1 MKKVRRPVKLDV
13 QETKRRKRE
22 RIIILVTVFLI
33 ALMTYLE
40 TGIFRGEVALL
51 PVSGNAL
58 IFGLINVNIILIIL
72 LIFLIVRNL
81 VKLIYERRHG
91 IVGSKLRTR
100 LVAAF
105 VSLSLIPTVL
115 LFLVSINF
123 LSYSIDNWFSIR
135 IGDALNKT
143 LEVAQIYYQ
152 QSADHAKYYARQLS
166 ADISKNGLYEGEKFL
181 YLKALVERRHRINKL
196 NMLEVHIE
204 NQKENVVVRD
214 REYEKIVPKPL
225 SPKGMEDVFAGR
237 ELTTTEQVGSGDLI
251 RGVVPV
257 FSAASPKEVIG
268 FVTASYYFPA
278 GLVDKINLI
287 SKTSEEYRQLS
298 LLKTPIKF
306 GYIITLFIVML
317 LIIFSATWF
326 GLYLAKG
333 ITVPIQDLAEATR
346 RIAQGDLNHQ
356 IDISADDEIGVLVTS
371 FNQMTK
377 DLKRSKQGLEQ
388 ANLDLEQRRNYTET
402 ILRNVSA
409 GVISIDG
416 NGVITTINRAAEKML
431 GIRTQKVLN
440 RRYEEVLL
448 PDHRMLAGEVLRE
461 MRESGEGFIEKQIDV
476 TLRDRAM
483 TILMTITAIHDD
495 EGKEMGMAVVFEDLT
510 QLQRAERAA
519 AWREVARRM
528 AHEIKNPLTP
538 VQLSAQRLQKKYG
551 DRLGEDGGVFQE
563 CTKTIIDQ
571 VEVLKNLV
579 NEFSRYARLPV
590 TNLALND
597 LNGVIRDSVILFQ
610 DAHKAIVFDFLQG
623 ADIPK
628 LMLDPEQI
636 RRVMVNLLDNAVAAL
651 GGANGRIE
659 IRTLSDRKGRTAKV
673 EVADNGCG
681 IPPGYQ
687 IKMFEPYFSTKRS
700 GTGLGLA
707 IVNSIIADHHGR
719 VGVSDNHPRGTVV
732 TFELP
737 VPDKS

>member
-1 MKKVRRPVKLDV
+1 MKKIRRPVKLDI
-13 QETKRRKRE
+13 QEAKRRKRE

-40 TGIFRGEVALL
+40 SRVFRGEAVVL

-81 VKLIYERRHG
+81 AKLIYERRHG

-135 IGDALNKT
+135 IGDALNRT

-152 QSADHAKYYARQLS
+152 QSADQAKYYARQLS
-166 ADISKNGLYEGEKFL
+166 ADISKNSLYEGEKFL
-181 YLKALVERRHRINKL
+181 YLKALVERRHKTYKL
-196 NMLEVHIE
+196 NVLEVHIE
-204 NQKENVVVRD
+204 NQKDNVVVRD
-214 REYEKIVPKPL
+214 REYPQMLPKPL
-225 SPKGMEDVFAGR
+225 SVKGLEDVYAGQ
-237 ELTTTEQVGSGDLI
+237 ELTTIEQAGSGDLI
-251 RGVVPV
+251 RGVSPV
-257 FSAASPKEVIG
+257 FSLASPKEVIG
-268 FVTASYYFPA
+268 FVTASYYFPV
-278 GLVDKINLI
+278 GLVDKINVI
-287 SKTSEEYRQLS
+287 SKTSEEYRQLT

-346 RIAQGDLNHQ
+346 KIAQGDLNHQ
-356 IDISADDEIGVLVTS
+356 IDIVADDEIGVLVTS

-377 DLKRSKQGLEQ
+377 DLKRSKQGWEQ
-388 ANLDLEQRRNYTET
+388 ANLDLEQRRNYMET

-409 GVISIDG
+409 GVISVDG

-440 RRYEEVLL
+440 RTYEEVLI
-448 PDHRMLAGEVLRE
+448 PDHRILAEEVLRE
-461 MRESGEGFIEKQIDV
+461 MRERGEGFIEKQIDV
-476 TLRDRAM
+476 TLRERAL

-551 DRLGEDGGVFQE
+551 DQLGEDDGVFRE

-590 TNLALND
+590 TSLALHD

-610 DAHKAIVFDFLQG
+610 DAHKEIVFDFQQG
-623 ADIPK
+623 DDIPK

-636 RRVMVNLLDNAVAAL
+636 RRVMVNLLDNAVAAV
-651 GGANGRIE
+651 GGKPAG
-659 IRTLSDRKGRTAKV
+659 S
-673 EVADNGCG
+673 
-681 IPPGYQ
+681 
-687 IKMFEPYFSTKRS
+687 RS
-700 GTGLGLA
+700 GPPATGTG
-707 IVNSIIADHHGR
+707 GR
-719 VGVSDNHPRGTVV
+719 QGWMWPTTAVAFHPVIR
-732 TFELP
+732 
-737 VPDKS
+737 

>member
-40 TGIFRGEVALL
+40 TGIFRGEAALL

-152 QSADHAKYYARQLS
+152 QSADQAKYYARQLS

-461 MRESGEGFIEKQIDV
+461 MRENGEGFIEKQIDV

-719 VGVSDNHPRGTVV
+719 VGVSDNHPKGTVV

-737 VPDKS
+737 IPDKS